1 MTVSP
6 QEHYARAGIVEHIL
20 DALGWSGADGQPLA
34 AERLHP
40 FDQLHG
46 REILATRDHGALLAP
61 GAKDH
66 VLDIGAGIGGP
77 ARYLATT
84 FGCRV
89 TGIDVTPD
97 FVAAAGHLSRLCGLD
112 GQTGFDQGDA
122 AAMPYPAASFDHAL
136 CLYVGMNLPDKAAV
150 LAEAARVLR
159 PGGRL
164 VWSQVVSRDGRPP
177 HFPLPWSRVPEGSFP
192 TTEAGLRDLV
202 EAAGFTLVSVSDE
215 TDAHVDLARRRAAA
229 GPAAGSPPDP
239 AQQVNEL
246 VMGADFAE
254 RRANYIRSLAEG
266 RLASLVIL
274 ARRG

>member
-1 MTVSP
+1 MTP
-6 QEHYARAGIVEHIL
+6 KDHYARSGIVESIL
-20 DALGWSGADGQPLA
+20 AALGWSEADGQPLV

-46 REILATRDHGALLAP
+46 REILATRDHAALLAP

-89 TGIDVTPD
+89 TGIDLTPD
-97 FVAAAGHLSRLCGLD
+97 FVAAAGRLSRLCGLD

-136 CLYVGMNLPDKAAV
+136 CLYVGMNLSDKAAV

-164 VWSQVVSRDGRPP
+164 VWSQVVSRDGGPA
-177 HFPLPWSRVPEGSFP
+177 HFPLPWSRVPEGSFL
-192 TTEAGLRDLV
+192 TSEAGLRHLV
-202 EAAGFTLVSVSDE
+202 EAAGFALSSVADE
-215 TDAHVDLARRRAAA
+215 TDAHVELTRRPAAA
-229 GPAAGSPPDP
+229 GPPPDG
-239 AQQVNEL
+239 AQQVNAL

-274 ARRG
+274 ARRR